1 MKNDGWKLAKA
12 DIFWGDIA
20 FYDHILQ
27 VYETDEIFAEAFAG
41 FISSGIHIGD
51 CCVVV
56 ATETHLAAINN
67 LLETWEVNTV
77 EAMADGRY
85 IQVNVEELLSK
96 FMVDDQVDEKLFQ
109 QAMNP
114 LFEKCRNTKR
124 VIRACG
130 EVAPTLAGRGN
141 WAAATRVEQLW
152 EELHH
157 KEKFSLFCAYSKNV
171 FGKGT
176 KAKVNHICAQHSK
189 MIAGNEKQS
198 TEIYYCDEVIA

>member
-20 FYDHILQ
+20 FYDHVLQ
-27 VYETDEIFAEAFAG
+27 VYETEEILIEAFAG
-41 FISSGIHIGD
+41 FIGSGIHIGD
-51 CCVVV
+51 CCIVV
-56 ATETHLAAINN
+56 ATEAHLAALNDRLMGQGINA
-67 LLETWEVNTV
+67 V
-77 EAMADGRY
+77 EAVADGRL

-96 FMVDDQVDEKLFQ
+96 FMVDDQVDEKLFE
-109 QAMNP
+109 QAINP
-114 LFEKCRNTKR
+114 VFEKCRNTKR
-124 VIRACG
+124 VVRACG

-141 WAAATRVEQLW
+141 WVAALRVEQLW

-171 FGKGT
+171 FNKGIQ
-176 KAKVNHICAQHSK
+176 AKLNHICAQHSK

-198 TEIYYCDEVIA
+198 SDIYYRDEVIA